1 MPVTIHDFEDWRDQ
15 QTSFEY
21 LAARTQTTVNVSGT
35 EGLPIRYVGTR
46 ANAHMFDLLRVQ
58 PIMGRTFR
66 PEEDHPSTPPV
77 MVLSYRAW
85 QDRFQG
91 DADVVGRTV
100 RANSELTTIVGVM
113 PEKFDFPGQTDIW
126 MPLRMDPLEFP
137 RGSGPDLGL
146 ASLQA
151 IGRLKAGVSIE
162 QAQTEMT
169 AIAARLA
176 TAYPES
182 NVGCGRSYPRP
193 CRRVAWL
200 QVGPPFQTVRADF
213 PHTASRWS
221 LRSPHYANPG
231 YRIVPRRRHKP
242 RASKKGR
249 RQQTAWPGRSCAPA
263 R

>member
-1 MPVTIHDFEDWRDQ
+1 MLTTLNDVRFGARMLLKRPGLSVIAVVALALGIGLTTSMFSIVYGLVLRGLPYDDPDAIVAISRTRPAQNVQFMPVTIHDFEDWRDQ

-100 RANSELTTIVGVM
+100 
-113 PEKFDFPGQTDIW
+113 
-126 MPLRMDPLEFP
+126 
-137 RGSGPDLGL
+137 
-146 ASLQA
+146 
-151 IGRLKAGVSIE
+151 
-162 QAQTEMT
+162 
-169 AIAARLA
+169 
-176 TAYPES
+176 
-182 NVGCGRSYPRP
+182 P
-193 CRRVAWL
+193 C
-200 QVGPPFQTVRADF
+200 
-213 PHTASRWS
+213 
-221 LRSPHYANPG
+221 
-231 YRIVPRRRHKP
+231 K
-242 RASKKGR
+242 
-249 RQQTAWPGRSCAPA
+249 
-263 R
+263 